1 MPPRWVGNES
11 AQPDDPRVSKAAAD
25 LALLLRASQAAFASL
40 GDLRVASP
48 ARLSAD
54 MRMRVAG
61 LQQLCE
67 VVATHAQQL
76 SELLEARGG
85 SDPS

>member
-11 AQPDDPRVSKAAAD
+11 AQPDDRRLARTAAD
-25 LALLLRASQAAFASL
+25 LALLLRASQAAFGSL
-40 GDLRVASP
+40 GDLRAAPP
-48 ARLSAD
+48 AWLSAE

-67 VVATHAQQL
+67 GVGSHAQQL
-76 SELLEARGG
+76 RELLEARGG
-85 SDPS
+85 GDPG